1 MIYVRN
7 AHWSTKNWKRFVTQW
22 WTAKLNCSKHWWD
35 SSNGVHAMACAVS
48 DFTSRPSYDFHIDW
62 REWHLRKNEF
72 ICDARLL
79 DRALGTGPL
88 QWQWAMDS
96 CGSDKYA
103 QQPTPTQSNAWW
115 GKFCFSFYFI
125 LWVRIYE
132 VPLWIFEWGNLAARR
147 LAQGDT
153 FLCSSEFHSCR
164 SLIQ

>member
-1 MIYVRN
+1 MWEMRTDPLKIE
-7 AHWSTKNWKRFVTQW
+7 KRFVTQW
-22 WTAKLNCSKHWWD
+22 RTAKLNCSKHWWD
-35 SSNGVHAMACAVS
+35 SSDGVNAS

-72 ICDARLL
+72 ICNARLL
-79 DRALGTGPL
+79 RRALVTGPL
-88 QWQWAMDS
+88 QWQWAMDSS

-115 GKFCFSFYFI
+115 GEFCFSFYSYFE
-125 LWVRIYE
+125 YE
-132 VPLWIFEWGNLAARR
+132 FTKCHCDFFFEWGNLAPR

-153 FLCSSEFHSCR
+153 FWCSSKFHSCR